1 MAEEIDVENG
11 RNSNFEG
18 LVTLTFDPAIRHT
31 VVHQSSTSTCIP
43 NFIQIEETQ
52 KPFVDGRTDGCT
64 DGRTDIFP
72 LYIIRSTE
80 CLPTRKLDFLLATII
95 CSRHL
100 DHVVRNNYG
109 RTKASKSLI
118 SHTKLSLNAARLKRR
133 SMQINVSWS
142 LHHWNLQTM
151 RLSLYSWQYSLLH
164 CQAYKSDIAING
176 EFLALYVPLRS
187 FNVIKVGTNQ

>member
-1 MAEEIDVENG
+1 MQRHRVVKTHEAQLPQTNCATMVNDPKNVAMFPAQIHCIFIFWGAFSMLLCEEYEFASFQKNVK
-11 RNSNFEG
+11 
-18 LVTLTFDPAIRHT
+18 VLTIM
-31 VVHQSSTSTCIP
+31 
-43 NFIQIEETQ
+43 
-52 KPFVDGRTDGCT
+52 K
-64 DGRTDIFP
+64 
-72 LYIIRSTE
+72 
-80 CLPTRKLDFLLATII
+80 CLLTRKLDFLLATII
-95 CSRHL
+95 CSRNL
-100 DHVVRNNYG
+100 DHGVRNNYG